1 MKKIL
6 FIVNY
11 LILDEEGGNS
21 RFMYLAKKLLA
32 EGNVEIEIVTSNFLH
47 AKKVFRLENEKKIF
61 IDKKAIKITFLS
73 ELGYKKM
80 FLLKELYQ
88 IKCLLRACLN
98 I

>member
-47 AKKVFRLENEKKIF
+47 AKKVFRLENEKK
-61 IDKKAIKITFLS
+61 FLLIRKQLRLLS
-73 ELGYKKM
+73 YRNWDIKKM